1 LLFAAAA
8 DLQVDFS
15 EPLKTNQGRLQKI
28 LGATRRDRPLLISSS
43 VSRNIKSGTQVLI
56 RP

>member
-1 LLFAAAA
+1 
-8 DLQVDFS
+8 
-15 EPLKTNQGRLQKI
+15 LQKI